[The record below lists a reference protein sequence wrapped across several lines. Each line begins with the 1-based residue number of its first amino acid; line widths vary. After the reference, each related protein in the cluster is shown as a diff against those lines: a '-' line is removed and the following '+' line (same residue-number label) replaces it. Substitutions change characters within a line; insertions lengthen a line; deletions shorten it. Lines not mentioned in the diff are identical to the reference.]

1 MLEHNAKD
9 IILLIPIAIHLF
21 NVYYI
26 SSAMLHAP
34 HTLYYLIF

>member
-9 IILLIPIAIHLF
+9 IILLIPIAIHLC